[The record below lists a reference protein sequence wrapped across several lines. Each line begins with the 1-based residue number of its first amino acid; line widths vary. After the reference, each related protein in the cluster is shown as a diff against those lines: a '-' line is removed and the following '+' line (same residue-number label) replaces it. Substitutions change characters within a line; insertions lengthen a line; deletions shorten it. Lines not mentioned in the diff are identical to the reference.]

1 MYATSGILSLL
12 NIICSM
18 NLAMH
23 VALPQVRLIP
33 LLSKGNVSAAVLIM
47 DVNDCTMGCV
57 DY

>member
-1 MYATSGILSLL
+1 
-12 NIICSM
+12 M